1 MIAWTNSVRKIERA
15 AWSSLMASSLR
26 SGAFD
31 DGIGRRGG
39 RTRGGIEHPVVLQH
53 ARDDRDHG
61 KRDRQEDLSAEAHPI
76 IVAVA
81 GHRSLPERKQER
93 YGEEPG
99 EER

>member
-26 SGAFD
+26 DGAFD

-61 KRDRQEDLSAEAHPI
+61 KRDRQEDLPAEPHQL

-81 GHRSLPERKQER
+81 GHERLYERKHEEHSERLEQE
-93 YGEEPG
+93 P
-99 EER
+99 